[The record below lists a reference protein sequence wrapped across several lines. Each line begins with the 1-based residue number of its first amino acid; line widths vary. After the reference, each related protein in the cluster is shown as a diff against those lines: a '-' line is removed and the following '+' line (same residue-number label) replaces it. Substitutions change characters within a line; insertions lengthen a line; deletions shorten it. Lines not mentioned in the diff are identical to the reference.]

1 MPYKKILVAVDLTE
15 EADEILEHAKETAQQ
30 NSAELSLVTVVKP
43 INQVYAGFDV
53 AALSADVAMIEQ
65 DAVRQAGERLTE
77 WGKKLKIPAARCHVG
92 RGSPAYEIRAL
103 AAQLGC
109 DLIVIGT
116 HGRHGLGLLLGST
129 ANGVLHGAPCDV
141 LTVKITN

>member
-1 MPYKKILVAVDLTE
+1 MAYKKILVAIDLTD
-15 EADEILEHAKETAQQ
+15 EADEVLKQAQETGTQ
-30 NSAELSLVTVVKP
+30 NGAELSLLTVVKP

-53 AALSADVAMIEQ
+53 AALSADAAMIEQ
-65 DAVRQAGERLTE
+65 DAVRQANEKLVAY
-77 WGKKLKIPAARCHVG
+77 GKKYGIPAARCQVG
-92 RGSPAYEIRAL
+92 RGSPAYEIRQT
-103 AAQLGC
+103 AADMKA

-141 LTVKITN
+141 LTVRVS

>member
-1 MPYKKILVAVDLTE
+1 MAYKKILVAIDLTD
-15 EADEILEHAKETAQQ
+15 EANDVLKQAEETAKQYG
-30 NSAELSLVTVVKP
+30 AELSLITVVKP

-53 AALSADVAMIEQ
+53 AALSADAAMIEQ
-65 DAVRQAGERLTE
+65 DAIKQAGERLAE
-77 WGKKLKIPAARCHVG
+77 HGKRYKVPASRCHVA
-92 RGSPAYEIRAL
+92 RGSPAYEIRQMAEQ
-103 AAQLGC
+103 AKT

-141 LTVKITN
+141 LTVKIKR